1 MKPELVLFDYGNTLV
16 TEQDWNA
23 ENGNKALLKSTGFE
37 DPELL
42 SRIIEYGK
50 TNLLPKIKDMRENN
64 IEVSGAAY
72 SRALFGNFGINL
84 DMADEEIE
92 RIFWYAASKGE
103 AVDGAED
110 LLELLDKNGIQTGI
124 ISNMMWSGKVLR
136 KRLERIFH
144 LHRFDFVLTS
154 ADYIYRKP
162 DPCMFNIAALLSKT
176 DKSRILYCGDNPEA
190 DIEGAAKAGIF
201 PIFFRNYSD
210 SRGYGS
216 DKTPEC
222 EYTEINKLNQ
232 IKDLI
237 D

>member
-1 MKPELVLFDYGNTLV
+1 MKTELVLFDYGNTLV

-23 ENGNKALLKSTGFE
+23 ENGNKALLKTAGFE
-37 DPELL
+37 DSELL
-42 SRIIEYGK
+42 GRIIEFGK

-72 SRALFGNFGINL
+72 SRALFGNFGIDL

-92 RIFWYAASKGE
+92 RIFWYSASKGE

-110 LLELLDKNGIQTGI
+110 LLAFLDKNEIRTGI
-124 ISNMMWSGKVLR
+124 ISNMMWSGKILR

-162 DPCMFNIAALLSKT
+162 DPCMFNIAALLSKA
-176 DKSRILYCGDNPEA
+176 DKSRIIYCGDNPEA
-190 DIEGAAKAGIF
+190 DIAGAAKAGIF
-201 PIFFRNYSD
+201 PIFFRNYFD

-216 DKTPEC
+216 DKTPKC

>member
-1 MKPELVLFDYGNTLV
+1 MKTELVLFDYGNTLV

-23 ENGNKALLKSTGFE
+23 ENGNKALLNSAGYD

-50 TNLLPKIKDMRENN
+50 TNLLPKIKDLRENN

-84 DMADEEIE
+84 DMSDEEIE

-110 LLELLDKNGIQTGI
+110 LLTFLDEKQIQTGI

-136 KRLERIFH
+136 KRLERIFP
-144 LHRFDFVLTS
+144 LHRFDLVLTS

-162 DPCMFNIAALLSKT
+162 DPCMFNIAALLSET
-176 DKSRILYCGDNPEA
+176 DKSRIIYCGDNPEA

-201 PIFFRNYSD
+201 PIFFRNDYD

-216 DKTPEC
+216 DKTPDC
-222 EYTEINKLNQ
+222 KYAEINKLSQ
-232 IKDLI
+232 IKNLI